1 MTRDE
6 AYQLLTEHVS
16 GENLI
21 RHCLAVE
28 ASMRAL
34 AKFFSEDEESWG
46 IAGLLHDADW
56 ETTRETPERHTLEL
70 MDWLEEFDLADETKQ
85 AILAHNHFHNGH
97 EPPQTLMEWSL
108 YCCDELTGL
117 IVACA
122 LVKPDKKL
130 ATVTVESIT
139 SKLPQASF
147 AAGVDREKINLA
159 EEKLGIPA
167 DEFIGLVLSAMQSIA
182 DDLSL

>member
-6 AYQLLTEHVS
+6 AYQLLTTHVQ

-28 ASMRAL
+28 AAMTAL
-34 AKFFSEDEESWG
+34 AKYFSEDEQSWA

-56 ETTRETPERHTLEL
+56 ETTRDTPEQHTIQL
-70 MDWLEEFDLADETKQ
+70 MDWLEEFDLADETKG

-97 EPPQTLMEWSL
+97 EPPQNLIEWAL
-108 YCCDELTGL
+108 YCSDELTGL

-122 LVKPDKKL
+122 LVRPDKKL
-130 ATVTVESIT
+130 ASVEVESVI
-139 SKLPQASF
+139 SKFPQTAF
-147 AAGVDREKINLA
+147 AAGVDREKIKLC
-159 EEKLGIPA
+159 EEKLGIALEDFVGIVLGAMQGVA
-167 DEFIGLVLSAMQSIA
+167 DEIGL
-182 DDLSL
+182 